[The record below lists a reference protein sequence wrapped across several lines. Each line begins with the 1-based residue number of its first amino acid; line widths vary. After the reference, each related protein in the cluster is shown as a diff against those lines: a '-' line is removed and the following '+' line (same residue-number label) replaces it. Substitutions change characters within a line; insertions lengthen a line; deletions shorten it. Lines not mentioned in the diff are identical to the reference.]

1 MSLPIP
7 SSHTDLSLLSDTGTS
22 LPRTVAK
29 PVQRELDWLH
39 GRSDIAQARD
49 HARAEL
55 TAQAMTNIGSLIATG
70 QSLAHITPESAGHL
84 EALLN
89 AYTIGATQAIARFQ

>member
-39 GRSDIAQARD
+39 VRSDIAQA